1 MKIYKNKIT
10 SYKYLKKDSEIG
22 TNIFQTDN
30 YYVIG
35 KQEKVS
41 IYSINVYFANA
52 TESIRIYPDPSIN
65 IDLINNEIDENGW
78 FTITLPYQSLGSG
91 GIQGGYFLSFDE
103 SHLSKLKIKYSYNDS
118 LYIKL
123 DYMYLYTGG
132 TSIQQLSDV
141 DSVLTNLTFTI
152 VCGDSDKIYFSDDVH
167 VKGNVIVETLDN
179 ANINLKTSNNSNIY
193 IDSLNNS
200 SIIIDSEIKKDSS
213 INITQP
219 FNCANLKKI
228 KGVQVNDYA
237 ILFGTEDNPI
247 EKNHLYVIKIVNGAG
262 TYVLGSIFFFD
273 ENLSSG
279 EKTANNIYTNSGN
292 EQYIVM
298 VNPVANHSIT
308 DWSNAYGLYIYV
320 ARVTNKSLDN
330 LQLSGT
336 QSYIMQVPMNFNI
349 NNYGL
354 E

>member
-1 MKIYKNKIT
+1 MKIDKNKIT

-22 TNIFQTDN
+22 TNIFKTDN

-41 IYSINVYFANA
+41 IYSINAYFDNA
-52 TESIRIYPDPSIN
+52 TENIRIYPDPSIN

-152 VCGDSDKIYFSDDVH
+152 VCGDSDKIYFSDDVY
-167 VKGNVIVETLDN
+167 VNGNLAIDKCTGTLIKQDNNKQKIYDNIPVE
-179 ANINLKTSNNSNIY
+179 Y
-193 IDSLNNS
+193 
-200 SIIIDSEIKKDSS
+200 
-213 INITQP
+213 
-219 FNCANLKKI
+219 
-228 KGVQVNDYA
+228 
-237 ILFGTEDNPI
+237 
-247 EKNHLYVIKIVNGAG
+247 NHLYHIVATHKPYNGTFNHHYLYLHNTHDPGRA
-262 TYVLGSIFFFD
+262 TC
-273 ENLSSG
+273 
-279 EKTANNIYTNSGN
+279 TANLFAITSNTS
-292 EQYIVM
+292 QQD
-298 VNPVANHSIT
+298 ANDGPSVCMILNDDTTIKVKIHYAGSYSIDDT
-308 DWSNAYGLYIYV
+308 M
-320 ARVTNKSLDN
+320 SLDKFTYGTDDN
-330 LQLSGT
+330 HCTQCLTVYDLGIYLGVDRQLN
-336 QSYIMQVPMNFNI
+336 P
-349 NNYGL
+349 
-354 E
+354 

>member
-1 MKIYKNKIT
+1 MKIDKNKIT

-22 TNIFQTDN
+22 TNIFKTDN

-41 IYSINVYFANA
+41 IYSINVYFDNA
-52 TESIRIYPDPSIN
+52 AENIRIYPDPSIN

-152 VCGDSDKIYFSDDVH
+152 VCGDSDKIYFSDDVY
-167 VKGNVIVETLDN
+167 VNGNLAIDKCIGTLIKQDNNKQKIYDNIPVE
-179 ANINLKTSNNSNIY
+179 Y
-193 IDSLNNS
+193 
-200 SIIIDSEIKKDSS
+200 
-213 INITQP
+213 
-219 FNCANLKKI
+219 
-228 KGVQVNDYA
+228 
-237 ILFGTEDNPI
+237 
-247 EKNHLYVIKIVNGAG
+247 NHLYHIVATHKPYNGTFNHHYLYLHNTHDPGRA
-262 TYVLGSIFFFD
+262 TC
-273 ENLSSG
+273 
-279 EKTANNIYTNSGN
+279 TANLFAITSNTS
-292 EQYIVM
+292 QQD
-298 VNPVANHSIT
+298 ANDGPSVCMILNDDTTIKVKIHYAGSYSIDDT
-308 DWSNAYGLYIYV
+308 M
-320 ARVTNKSLDN
+320 SLDRFTYDTDDN
-330 LQLSGT
+330 HCTQCLTVYDLGIYLGVDRQLN
-336 QSYIMQVPMNFNI
+336 P
-349 NNYGL
+349 
-354 E
+354 